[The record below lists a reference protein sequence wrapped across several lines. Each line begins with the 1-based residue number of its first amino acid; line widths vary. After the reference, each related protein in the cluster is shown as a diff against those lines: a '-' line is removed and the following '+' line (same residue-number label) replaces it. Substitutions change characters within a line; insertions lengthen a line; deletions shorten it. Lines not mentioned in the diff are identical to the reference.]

1 MFPLRKTIL
10 ASFACL
16 TLMLTA
22 SVAAADTVVIGG
34 TGGLAARAPFGQLG
48 GTTPDR
54 YEPGFIVQQI
64 YNSDRFAGPVT
75 ITQLAFS
82 SVTTTPPIVATY
94 NFNIRLGTSAT
105 DVSSPSTTF
114 ANNRS
119 ADFTSVYNG
128 VLVATLLNN
137 GTFDLVIN
145 LTTPFT
151 YNPANGDLLLDVLIN
166 STTVFAPDAQV
177 VAFVAGS
184 TPDASRLFT
193 VRPAGSGTGATVAV
207 SSLLTR
213 ITFTPAGSP
222 TAVPEPAT
230 MILLGTGL
238 AGIVAKVRRRR
249 QE

>member
-82 SVTTTPPIVATY
+82 SVTTTPPSSQPT
-94 NFNIRLGTSAT
+94 TSTFVSEHRQLMFHHRAQRSPT
-105 DVSSPSTTF
+105 IAARISRPFTTACSSPH
-114 ANNRS
+114 
-119 ADFTSVYNG
+119 Y
-128 VLVATLLNN
+128 
-137 GTFDLVIN
+137 
-145 LTTPFT
+145 
-151 YNPANGDLLLDVLIN
+151 
-166 STTVFAPDAQV
+166 
-177 VAFVAGS
+177 
-184 TPDASRLFT
+184 
-193 VRPAGSGTGATVAV
+193 
-207 SSLLTR
+207 
-213 ITFTPAGSP
+213 
-222 TAVPEPAT
+222 
-230 MILLGTGL
+230 
-238 AGIVAKVRRRR
+238 
-249 QE
+249 